1 MIIISTLHKQVC
13 FRVRARVFVFFFLSV
28 GLYVLCFVYVSHR
41 FDKYSVLFLFTNNT
55 HSHFFS
61 LTLMLRSFYCLLFTH
76 THSLSLGRDKICF
89 TFYSVVVQQ
98 YQFQLCL
105 HHTIDTPTRQQQLQQ
120 QYQQQYFFLCSS
132 YSSYDIH
139 MGFWLVLFLF
149 CLMEDIFVYLAFRV
163 NVAQKSELFMLVQ
176 VVCVIRSITFP
187 WFLVIHLCVFWDFA
201 FLCCYFTISY
211 LIVLYRFSIVLRF
224 FFVLAL
230 ILMTE
235 SSSETVITKFFFW
248 FIILPF

>member
-13 FRVRARVFVFFFLSV
+13 FRVRVRVFVFFLLSV

-61 LTLMLRSFYCLLFTH
+61 LTLMLLSFYCLLFTH
-76 THSLSLGRDKICF
+76 SFSRSRQDLLYFLFSS
-89 TFYSVVVQQ
+89 SVVVLVSVV
-98 YQFQLCL
+98 F
-105 HHTIDTPTRQQQLQQ
+105 TPHNRHPHQTVVAVVVVLAIVF
-120 QYQQQYFFLCSS
+120 FFLCSS

-163 NVAQKSELFMLVQ
+163 NFAQKSELFMLVQ
-176 VVCVIRSITFP
+176 VVCVIRSITFL
-187 WFLVIHLCVFWDFA
+187 WFLFIDLCVFWDFV
-201 FLCCYFTISY
+201 FHCCYFTISY
-211 LIVLYRFSIVLRF
+211 LIVLYRFSIGLRF
-224 FFVLAL
+224 FLF
-230 ILMTE
+230 
-235 SSSETVITKFFFW
+235 
-248 FIILPF
+248 LP